1 MQPTP
6 IAPTPIEPTVINS
19 LDDRGHYHPVMCP
32 YCHKPLTAR
41 VPPPGHPKVAS
52 FYQYA
57 TCMTRGCQNNGAP
70 YHLLKPK
77 GIWAYVIGRYP
88 GGSIWAI
95 PVALALLAVV
105 GTGAWLFSDWWMSD
119 AVPNWRMSDAVP
131 NVVQV
136 SNVYDGT
143 YKVTYTIHV
152 DNYGP
157 TGMTGEGESK
167 IMVSG
172 GAITAGPLSGTV
184 SSMGNFSG
192 TWKGNGSG
200 IPNIPVRG
208 SFSTLSNF
216 TMSGKTTGA
225 NVVITLKKAS

>member
-1 MQPTP
+1 MQSPPIGPTS
-6 IAPTPIEPTVINS
+6 IEPTVINS
-19 LDDRGHYHPVMCP
+19 LDEQGHYQPVRCP
-32 YCHKPLTAR
+32 YCHRPLSAR
-41 VPPPGHPKVAS
+41 NPPAGHMKIAS

-57 TCMTRGCQNNGAP
+57 TCMTPGCPHKGDP
-70 YHLLKPK
+70 YHVMKPK

-95 PVALALLAVV
+95 PVGLIIIAVI
-105 GTGAWLFSDWWMSD
+105 GIGASLFGNWWMGRV
-119 AVPNWRMSDAVP
+119 VPDVVP
-131 NVVQV
+131 DVAPA

-157 TGMTGEGESK
+157 SGMSGEGESK
-167 IMVSG
+167 IIVSG
-172 GAITAGPLSGTV
+172 GEITAGPLSGTV
-184 SSMGNFSG
+184 STMGNFSG
-192 TWKGNGSG
+192 TWKGNGAG

-225 NVVITLKKAS
+225 SVVITLKKVS